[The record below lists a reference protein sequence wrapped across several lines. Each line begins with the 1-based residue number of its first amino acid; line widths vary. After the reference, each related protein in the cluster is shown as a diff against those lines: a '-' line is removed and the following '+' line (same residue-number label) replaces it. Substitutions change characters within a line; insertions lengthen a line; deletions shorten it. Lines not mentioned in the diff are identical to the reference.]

1 MYNRYMQTDFPH
13 DEVAHVDYIPV
24 TRKNENEEEYAPPA
38 AEVTYSD
45 DYVEPCSAAANDCN
59 EVCEKNSEN
68 ENFLSNLFKFDI
80 SKIDIESVFVILLA
94 FFVLC
99 DKTEDIT
106 NCIVL
111 LVVLFLL
118 GF

>member
-24 TRKNENEEEYAPPA
+24 TRKSENEGYAPPA
-38 AEVTYSD
+38 AEVSYSD
-45 DYVEPCSAAANDCN
+45 DYAEPCGVDKNDSG
-59 EVCEKNSEN
+59 EVCEKSSDSD
-68 ENFLSNLFKFDI
+68 NFLSNLFKFDF

>member
-13 DEVAHVDYIPV
+13 DEIAHVDYVPI
-24 TRKNENEEEYAPPA
+24 TRKNEEEYAHPSDS
-38 AEVTYSD
+38 EMYSD
-45 DYVEPCSAAANDCN
+45 DYAEQCGIQKAGN
-59 EVCEKNSEN
+59 EEICEKTSGND
-68 ENFLSNLFKFDI
+68 NFLSNLFKFDI
-80 SKIDIESVFVILLA
+80 SKLDIESVFVILLA

-99 DKTEDIT
+99 DKMEDST
-106 NCIVL
+106 NCIIL